1 MKVSTKQMQE
11 KEKRQERIAEL
22 KKIKDILLKI
32 IECEKVETIDKL
44 KAVELI
50 VDIDK
55 ALDKAIYNPISL
67 L

>member
-55 ALDKAIYNPISL
+55 ALDKAIYNPISII
-67 L
+67 

>member
-1 MKVSTKQMQE
+1 MKISTKQMQ
-11 KEKRQERIAEL
+11 EKRQERIAEL

-67 L
+67 I

>member
-32 IECEKVETIDKL
+32 IECEKVEAIDKL
-44 KAVELI
+44 RAIQLV

>member
-32 IECEKVETIDKL
+32 IEF
-44 KAVELI
+44 
-50 VDIDK
+50 
-55 ALDKAIYNPISL
+55 
-67 L
+67 

>member
-32 IECEKVETIDKL
+32 IECEKVEAVDKL
-44 KAVELI
+44 KCVDLI
-50 VDIDK
+50 VEITK
-55 ALDKAIYNPISL
+55 ALDKAEFNPLSL
-67 L
+67 T

>member
-32 IECEKVETIDKL
+32 IECEKVEAIDRL
-44 KAVELI
+44 KAVDLI
-50 VDIDK
+50 VEITK
-55 ALDKAIYNPISL
+55 ALDKAEYNPISL
-67 L
+67 R